1 MRKSSK
7 LTALYPGSFTSGDML
22 AVLFVGPME
31 PQQIWA
37 YRVLAVNASATSR
50 AILADS

>member
-1 MRKSSK
+1 
-7 LTALYPGSFTSGDML
+7 ML

-31 PQQIWA
+31 PATNLA

>member
-7 LTALYPGSFTSGDML
+7 LTALYPGSLRLATH
-22 AVLFVGPME
+22 AVLFVGPMD